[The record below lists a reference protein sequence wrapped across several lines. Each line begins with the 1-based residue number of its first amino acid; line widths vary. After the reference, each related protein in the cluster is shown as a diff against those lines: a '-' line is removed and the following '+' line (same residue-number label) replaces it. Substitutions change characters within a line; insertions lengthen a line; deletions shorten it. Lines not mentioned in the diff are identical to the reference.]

1 MYHNGVGPPVSELQ
15 RSRKNFTQCRDELI
29 TLLSNND
36 LLVASSFGFHIDG
49 IIDKRAD
56 TDIRRTKGKDGA
68 TLLVNSLQ
76 QAISKQPEVLP
87 KILDKMDKVDSSLH
101 DVVMK
106 MRGVK
111 RGNEEQDLTGYNNTI
126 IIV

>member
-1 MYHNGVGPPVSELQ
+1 M
-15 RSRKNFTQCRDELI
+15 
-29 TLLSNND
+29 
-36 LLVASSFGFHIDG
+36 
-49 IIDKRAD
+49 
-56 TDIRRTKGKDGA
+56 
-68 TLLVNSLQ
+68 NSLE

-111 RGNEEQDLTGYNNTI
+111 KVNEEQDLTGYTI
-126 IIV
+126 L

>member
-1 MYHNGVGPPVSELQ
+1 MVL
-15 RSRKNFTQCRDELI
+15 
-29 TLLSNND
+29 
-36 LLVASSFGFHIDG
+36 SFGFHYDG
-49 IIDKRAD
+49 IINKKDD
-56 TDIRRTKGKDGA
+56 TDIRQTKGIKGA

-87 KILDKMDKVDSSLH
+87 KILDKMDQVDSSLH

-111 RGNEEQDLTGYNNTI
+111 RGNEEQDLTGYTI
-126 IIV
+126 LL